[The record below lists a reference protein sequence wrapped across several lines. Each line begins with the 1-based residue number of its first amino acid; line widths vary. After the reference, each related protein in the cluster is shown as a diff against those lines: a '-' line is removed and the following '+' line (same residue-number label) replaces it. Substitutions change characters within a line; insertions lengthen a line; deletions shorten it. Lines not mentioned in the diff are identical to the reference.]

1 MPAKKQGSTKR
12 NEQPRPKEDDSATAK
27 AKEQAFVWT
36 DDETELLLKVTLE
49 YKVAK
54 AAESVD
60 WESIRSKYQDILS
73 RLKVQMPSDPEEA
86 KRLNK
91 DYPHSMEEINKQT
104 LATKL
109 KAIRL
114 KYRQA
119 VDSGKRSDHGRVVLM
134 YFELCEKIWGVLL
147 LLSKCKAE
155 LRPQTWG
162 RFLLLGPTSTFLLQM
177 IPKQA
182 MSTMLTLAPIQ

>member
-1 MPAKKQGSTKR
+1 M
-12 NEQPRPKEDDSATAK
+12 
-27 AKEQAFVWT
+27 WT

-91 DYPHSMEEINKQT
+91 F
-104 LATKL
+104 
-109 KAIRL
+109 
-114 KYRQA
+114 
-119 VDSGKRSDHGRVVLM
+119 V
-134 YFELCEKIWGVLL
+134 
-147 LLSKCKAE
+147 
-155 LRPQTWG
+155 
-162 RFLLLGPTSTFLLQM
+162 
-177 IPKQA
+177 
-182 MSTMLTLAPIQ
+182 

>member
-1 MPAKKQGSTKR
+1 MPAKKKGSTKR
-12 NEQPRPKEDDSATAK
+12 NEQPIAKEDDSAAAK
-27 AKEQAFVWT
+27 TKEQAFVWT

-91 DYPHSMEEINKQT
+91 DYP
-104 LATKL
+104 
-109 KAIRL
+109 AIRL

-119 VDSGKRSDHGRVVLM
+119 VDSGRKSGHGRVVLM
-134 YFELCEKIWGVLL
+134 YFELCEKIWGGSPATEQMQGGVETTDLGEIPATGTSVDIPPPEDSKQT
-147 LLSKCKAE
+147 LS
-155 LRPQTWG
+155 R
-162 RFLLLGPTSTFLLQM
+162 
-177 IPKQA
+177 
-182 MSTMLTLAPIQ
+182 MLSLAPMQ